1 MRDRTYE
8 VGERERERDRARK
21 REREREREKERE
33 RERDRQRERERERE
47 RQRERERDRERERER
62 DRPCLG
68 SKTNQANCSR
78 EALGGGGGGT
88 VGGSGLVSSGA
99 QSSDG
104 GRRQL
109 ATLLHFSLMSVL
121 QYMCIAPAFSSVS
134 FHSFANRRFSVFSFQ
149 FLVLPVFIFQKRHAF
164 MKCFGEARSTVVK

>member
-1 MRDRTYE
+1 M
-8 VGERERERDRARK
+8 
-21 REREREREKERE
+21 
-33 RERDRQRERERERE
+33 
-47 RQRERERDRERERER
+47 
-62 DRPCLG
+62 PCLG
-68 SKTNQANCSR
+68 SETNQANCSR
-78 EALGGGGGGT
+78 EALGGGGT
-88 VGGSGLVSSGA
+88 VGGSGHVSSGA

-149 FLVLPVFIFQKRHAF
+149 FSVFGFASFHFPETACFHEVLR
-164 MKCFGEARSTVVK
+164 RSTVNSSEMIFLPIHGGSNGRGVSFLLDTGGRLFRHLRAMVSDYG